1 MYNIDEM
8 PNHANEEKNLHMGK
22 KMPSYLLKGT

>member
-1 MYNIDEM
+1 MEKIDGR
-8 PNHANEEKNLHMGK
+8 PNHANEEKNLYMDK